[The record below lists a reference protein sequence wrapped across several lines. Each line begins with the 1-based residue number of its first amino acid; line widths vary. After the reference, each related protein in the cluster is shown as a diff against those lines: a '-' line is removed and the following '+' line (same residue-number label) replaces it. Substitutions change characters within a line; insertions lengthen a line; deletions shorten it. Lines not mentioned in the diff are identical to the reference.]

1 MTGVGDGGCN
11 RWRTQQAVRHAMRA
25 TGGMTDG
32 VTDSM
37 GTTMAWARGV
47 THDMGDRGTT
57 HSTGN
62 KGCNV

>member
-1 MTGVGDGGCN
+1 
-11 RWRTQQAVRHAMRA
+11 
-25 TGGMTDG
+25 
-32 VTDSM
+32 M